1 MVMDDS
7 SPKNPG
13 IVLNN
18 GVKMPALGLGVYRIP
33 PEHTTDTVLTALKN
47 GYRLIDTAAAYNNEK
62 GVGEAIA
69 HSGVPRSELFVTSK
83 LWPTDY
89 GYESALR
96 AFDRSLAKLGLDYVD
111 MYLLHWP
118 FPSDFSQTIGAYRAL
133 EQELHEGRVRAIG
146 VCNHNAANL
155 EKLISE
161 TDTVPAVNQVELHPF
176 FTQAELL
183 QTHKRLGIVTQAWS
197 PLGGV
202 NVYDASPGK
211 ARHIL
216 THPVIVSLAERMG
229 RTPGQIVLR
238 WHIQQGNSAIPKSVR
253 PQRIAENINI
263 FNFEL
268 SHEDMARISGLDTGI
283 RGGDDPQT
291 VTTDTYPVTIA
302 P

>member
-1 MVMDDS
+1 MAMDGS

-18 GVKMPALGLGVYRIP
+18 GVNMPALGFGVYRIP
-33 PEHTTDTVLTALKN
+33 PEHTTDTVLTALKT

-62 GVGEAIA
+62 NVGNAIA
-69 HSGVPRSELFVTSK
+69 LSGIPRSEIFVTSK

-89 GYESALR
+89 GYESAVR
-96 AFDRSLAKLGLDYVD
+96 AFDRSLARLGLDYVD

-133 EQELHEGRVRAIG
+133 EQELHDGRIRAIG
-146 VCNHNAANL
+146 VCNHNAVNL

-176 FTQAELL
+176 FTQTELI

-211 ARHIL
+211 ARRVL
-216 THPVIVSLAERMG
+216 AHPVIVSLAEHMN
-229 RTPGQIVLR
+229 RTPGQIILR
-238 WHIQQGNSAIPKSVR
+238 WHIQQGHSAIPKSVR
-253 PQRIAENINI
+253 PERIAENFHI
-263 FNFEL
+263 FDFEL
-268 SHEDMARISGLDTGI
+268 SSEDMAKSSRLDTGI

-291 VTTDTYPVTIA
+291 VTTDTYTVTIV

>member
-1 MVMDDS
+1 MDNS
-7 SPKNPG
+7 SPKHPS
-13 IVLNN
+13 IALNN
-18 GVKMPALGLGVYRIP
+18 GVKMPALGFGVYRIS
-33 PEHTTDTVLTALKN
+33 PEQTSDTVLIALET

-89 GYESALR
+89 GYESALK

-118 FPSDFSQTIGAYRAL
+118 LPSEFSKTIGAYRAL
-133 EQELHEGRVRAIG
+133 EQNLHDGRVRAIG
-146 VCNHNAANL
+146 VCNHSPANL
-155 EKLISE
+155 KKLIVE

-176 FTQAELL
+176 FTQTELI
-183 QTHKRLGIVTQAWS
+183 QEHKRLGIVTQAWS

-202 NVYDASPGK
+202 NVYDASPGR
-211 ARHIL
+211 ARHVL
-216 THPVIVSLAERMG
+216 THPVIVSIAERMG

-253 PQRIAENINI
+253 PQRIEENSNI
-263 FNFEL
+263 FDFEL
-268 SHEDMARISGLDTGI
+268 SHEDMAKISGLDTGI
-283 RGGDDPQT
+283 RGGDDPQI
-291 VTTDTYPVTIA
+291 VTADTYPVIIA
-302 P
+302 S